1 MIQPTTILRSS
12 QFPFKVV
19 PGVRLSANRNL
30 EIQQKLD
37 QRIDD
42 CLLHQGPLLQE
53 LINSCQGK
61 EQGQEEGIKIQTVR
75 SNDHYGKNICAKS
88 CPKYQNVPL
97 DS

>member
-1 MIQPTTILRSS
+1 MIQPTTIFRSS

-37 QRIDD
+37 QSIDD

-53 LINSCQGK
+53 LINSCQAK
-61 EQGQEEGIKIQTVR
+61 EHWPRGREKNTNCQIKR
-75 SNDHYGKNICAKS
+75 S
-88 CPKYQNVPL
+88 L
-97 DS
+97 